1 MSICLSVNLNKI
13 ALIRNSRAGDYPSVT
28 EHARLCVE
36 AGADGIT
43 VHPRPDQRHIR
54 AGDVPAL
61 AAMLAVELNVEGNPF
76 AGPASSHRADVA
88 DYPGF
93 MALVRA
99 VRPRQCTLVPD
110 SDAQLT
116 SDHGFDLAR
125 DGERLR
131 PLIGELRALGIRVSL
146 FMDPDPA
153 QIRLAAACGADRV
166 ELYTG
171 PYAAAFAAGA
181 DAAAILRPHVEAA
194 RARAR
199 SRPRRERRPRPE
211 PAEPRRLRSRR
222 AGAAGSLD
230 RPRLHRRRP
239 APGHRRDRAR
249 LPALPGQSGLN
260 DTTGDAFSAGFSV
273 CDCDRYAEHLADIS
287 VQRRMVVAS
296 NDVRNQFGVLLLA
309 RGAPLGRF
317 AFGRM
322 RGHRLNRP
330 VDEALAMRRCLDAAA
345 LAHRLRELLDS
356 APDLQRIAAAT
367 GLAPRLE
374 ALCET
379 AVLGPALLQKLS
391 VLEEVLPAVFR
402 RALFCACFGVLLA
415 GERRLGA
422 AEARLLFQAGL
433 LHDLGT
439 AAHRSRA
446 RDPQRRHRPRRM
458 ARDPAPRADRRRH
471 RRAPR
476 RGAGTPRAG
485 DPRAPRTRRWHRL
498 SGGQHR

>member
-99 VRPRQCTLVPD
+99 VRPPQCTLVPD

-181 DAAAILRPHVEAA
+181 DPAAILRPHVEAA
-194 RARAR
+194 RAARDLGLGVNAGHDLNLLNLGAYAAAVPGLQEVSIGHAFTVDALRLGIAETVRAY
-199 SRPRRERRPRPE
+199 
-211 PAEPRRLRSRR
+211 
-222 AGAAGSLD
+222 
-230 RPRLHRRRP
+230 
-239 APGHRRDRAR
+239 
-249 LPALPGQSGLN
+249 Q
-260 DTTGDAFSAGFSV
+260 
-273 CDCDRYAEHLADIS
+273 
-287 VQRRMVVAS
+287 
-296 NDVRNQFGVLLLA
+296 
-309 RGAPLGRF
+309 
-317 AFGRM
+317 
-322 RGHRLNRP
+322 
-330 VDEALAMRRCLDAAA
+330 RCL
-345 LAHRLRELLDS
+345 
-356 APDLQRIAAAT
+356 
-367 GLAPRLE
+367 GK
-374 ALCET
+374 T
-379 AVLGPALLQKLS
+379 A
-391 VLEEVLPAVFR
+391 
-402 RALFCACFGVLLA
+402 
-415 GERRLGA
+415 
-422 AEARLLFQAGL
+422 
-433 LHDLGT
+433 
-439 AAHRSRA
+439 
-446 RDPQRRHRPRRM
+446 
-458 ARDPAPRADRRRH
+458 
-471 RRAPR
+471 
-476 RGAGTPRAG
+476 
-485 DPRAPRTRRWHRL
+485 
-498 SGGQHR
+498 